1 MKAIDT
7 NVVLR
12 LIVRDDP
19 AQIEHAKNIVASPFM
34 LLPTV
39 ILETVWVLQTRFG
52 FDRTRIVNEL
62 AKVMALDTASTMSKL
77 AIQWAL
83 ERFLYGGDFADM
95 LHIGLAAQTDASHF
109 TTFDKRIERHVV
121 DADIVI
127 ETLG

>member
-7 NVVLR
+7 NVLLR

-19 AQIEHAKNIVASPFM
+19 IQIEHAKTVVAQPFM

-39 ILETVWVLQTRFG
+39 ILEAVWVLQTRYG
-52 FDRTRIVNEL
+52 LEPLRIVDEL
-62 AKVMALDTASTMSKL
+62 AKVMSLDTASTMSKL

-83 ERFLYGGDFADM
+83 QRFSLGGDFADM
-95 LHIGLAAQTDASHF
+95 LHIGLAAQTDATHF
-109 TTFDKRIERHVV
+109 TTFDRRIERYVA